1 MTKGAAPGIPEGVHS
16 VRGRSRIT
24 TDLGR
29 ALRSPAVAI
38 GNFDGVHLGHRALL
52 EEALRITQS
61 SGGETVALT
70 FDPHPARF
78 FAPSLAPPMLTPLGR
93 RIELLQEAGA
103 QVVLVEPFTAEF
115 AGILAEDF
123 VENVLVKDIGA
134 RHVVVGADFSFG
146 KNRRGNT
153 SLLASVGRRLGMGVS
168 VVPQVTAN
176 GLVCSSTKIREFV
189 LEGRVEGAS
198 LLLGRPFEIDG
209 KVVRGAGRGR
219 TLGVPT
225 INVAHEG
232 EILPRPGVYA
242 GRARRIDPIQGDP
255 TWLAAAISIG
265 SNPTFTKPG
274 DPEMFVEAHLLD
286 FSGDLYD
293 ATMRLG
299 FVAHLREQRRFASVD
314 ELVAAIQR
322 DIARTREICT

>member
-1 MTKGAAPGIPEGVHS
+1 
-16 VRGRSRIT
+16 
-24 TDLGR
+24 
-29 ALRSPAVAI
+29 VAI

-52 EEALRITQS
+52 EEALRITRS
-61 SGGETVALT
+61 SGGESVALT

-78 FAPSLAPPMLTPLGR
+78 FAPSLAPPMLAPLGR

-103 QVVLVEPFTAEF
+103 EVVLVEPFTAEF

-153 SLLASVGRRLGMGVS
+153 NLLASVGRRLGMGVS

-209 KVVRGAGRGR
+209 KVVRGVGRGR
-219 TLGVPT
+219 TLGIPT
-225 INVAHEG
+225 INIAHGG

-242 GRARRIDPIQGDP
+242 GRARRIEGDP
-255 TWLAAAISIG
+255 TWFAAAISIG
-265 SNPTFTKPG
+265 SNPTFAKPG
-274 DPEMFVEAHLLD
+274 DPELFVEAHLLD
-286 FSGDLYD
+286 FAGDLYD
-293 ATMRLG
+293 TTMRLA
-299 FVAHLREQRRFASVD
+299 FVAQLREQRRYASVD